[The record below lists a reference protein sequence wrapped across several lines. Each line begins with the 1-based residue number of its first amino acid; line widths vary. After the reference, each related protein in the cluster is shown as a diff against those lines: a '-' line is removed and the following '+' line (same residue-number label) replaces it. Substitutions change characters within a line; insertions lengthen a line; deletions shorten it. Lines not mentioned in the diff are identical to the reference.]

1 MLFVSYHKVCSNNK
15 TSIEHFCDILNMF
28 CCVEIG
34 LQEALKQI
42 DNVQLKID
50 QLNEEASDE
59 ILAVERRYVKLRQP
73 LYEVGI
79 SIVIVCM

>member
-1 MLFVSYHKVCSNNK
+1 VLFVSYHKVCSNNK
-15 TSIEHFCDILNMF
+15 TSIEH